1 MEENYEYS
9 SGESDLF
16 GMFHTTFDELDPDQK
31 KERARYLW
39 KLAFEK
45 SRSASKIVQMYQLNL
60 QKMQLLGIK
69 KIKIKNN
76 PKMDIKND
84 QESELTAEEIK
95 LKMRWLLHPES
106 RFKTIWDRIVI
117 FVLIYTG
124 TYFIYSA
131 SFLD

>member
-1 MEENYEYS
+1 LNRSKTIIKNFLTSETTKAIKNLKKIEKNYEYS

-45 SRSASKIVQMYQLNL
+45 ARSASKIVQMYQLNL

-69 KIKIKNN
+69 KLV
-76 PKMDIKND
+76 
-84 QESELTAEEIK
+84 S
-95 LKMRWLLHPES
+95 
-106 RFKTIWDRIVI
+106 
-117 FVLIYTG
+117 
-124 TYFIYSA
+124 
-131 SFLD
+131 